1 MTQPAQWDHI
11 VVGAG
16 SAGAIVAARLSE
28 DPTCKVLL
36 LEAGGEANRLRF
48 RIPAMSATKV
58 LGDPQYDWLFVT
70 EPDPSRLD
78 KVDVWFRGKVLGGS
92 SQLNGTIYA
101 RGNRSDYDH
110 WETLGNTGWSYDA
123 LLPFFRRLENG
134 SAISAHEYGQAG
146 PVHISP
152 AKGVPKICHAFIK
165 AMGEIGVPATSNYN
179 RAAQTG
185 ASLTHFNQRRGLRES
200 TEHAFLKEARKR
212 PNLTVMTH
220 TLARRIVFEGKRAI
234 GVEFDHDGKTRIE
247 YSRHDVVLS
256 ASAFNSAKLLMLS
269 GIGDPDALSKH
280 GIATV
285 HANVHVGQHLQEHPA
300 IPLKAFVKVRT
311 VNQDMGVL
319 GQMKTAIRWLFTRGG
334 PASFIFP
341 AIAFAKSSS
350 TLDYPDLQFHFAPW
364 INDIGPDGVKWLDRA
379 GVTMLVNVNR
389 SFSSGFVSL
398 RSADPNDPPLIQP
411 NMLGSREEVELLK
424 KAVRM
429 GRQIW
434 KTKAFAPY
442 FQEEYPSGVDLEDDE
457 ALEQF
462 VRREASP
469 SYHACGTVRMGVDE
483 SAVVDPRLRVHGT
496 ENLRVVDC
504 SIIPQVPSGNINAIS
519 MIIGEKGATLIK
531 EDKR

>member
-1 MTQPAQWDHI
+1 MTQPDKWDHI
-11 VVGAG
+11 VIGAG

-28 DPTCKVLL
+28 DPACRVLL
-36 LEAGGEANRLRF
+36 LEAGGEANRLCF

-58 LGDPQYDWLFVT
+58 LGNPQYDWLFMT

-78 KVDVWFRGKVLGGS
+78 KVDIWFRGKVLGGS

-110 WETLGNTGWSYDA
+110 WEALGNQGWSYDA

-134 SAISAHEYGQAG
+134 TAVSKDEYGQSG

-152 AKGVPKICHAFIK
+152 AKGVPKICHAFVQ
-165 AMGEIGVPATSNYN
+165 AMDEIGVPTTANYN
-179 RAAQTG
+179 RAEQTG

-212 PNLTVMTH
+212 PNLTVLTH
-220 TLARRIVFEGKRAI
+220 TLARRVVFEGQRAV
-234 GVEFDHDGKTRIE
+234 GVEFDHDGKTRTE
-247 YSRHDVVLS
+247 YSRHDVVVS

-269 GIGDPDALSKH
+269 GIGDPEALGKH
-280 GIATV
+280 GIAVV
-285 HANVHVGQHLQEHPA
+285 HANANVGQHLQEHPA
-300 IPLKAFVKVRT
+300 VPLKAYVNVRT
-311 VNQDMGVL
+311 VNQDMGFF
-319 GQMKTAIRWLFTRGG
+319 GQIKTAARWLLTRGG

-341 AIAFAKSSS
+341 AIAFAKSDKA
-350 TLDYPDLQFHFAPW
+350 LEYPDLQFHFAPW
-364 INDIGPDGVKWLDRA
+364 INDIGPKGVTWLDRA

-398 RSADPNDPPLIQP
+398 RSADPRDPPLIQP
-411 NMLGSREEVELLK
+411 NMLGSREEVDLLK

-434 KTKAFAPY
+434 KSKAFAPY
-442 FQEEYPSGVDLEDDE
+442 FQEEYSSGADLDDDE

-469 SYHACGTVRMGVDE
+469 SYHACGTVRMGVGE
-483 SAVVDPRLRVHGT
+483 SAVVDPRLRVHGV
-496 ENLRVVDC
+496 ENLRVIDC

-519 MIIGEKGATLIK
+519 MVIGEKGAAMIK